1 MASDLTTRILIVRL
15 SAVGDT
21 IHGLPVLCALR
32 DHLPRAELGWV
43 VEGRAAGVLRG
54 HPALDRLFVVPRRWL
69 RKPLA
74 VWRLRRQ
81 LRTFGAQLVIDLQG
95 LTKSAVAAWLSGA
108 PKRIG
113 MAQPDGRELSTWFNN
128 TLVAPT
134 ATHVV
139 DRYLQL
145 LGPLG
150 IEQPSVRFGLPP
162 NEADDAAA
170 ARFIRDRGLGSGFAL
185 INPGA
190 GWASKRWPPERYAAV
205 ARHLGGRR
213 HLPSIVVWA
222 GSEERAW
229 ADRIITTS
237 AGMAHMA
244 PPTSLGELAALARR
258 AKLFLGSDTGP
269 LHLAAAVGTPCVGL
283 YGPVSAERNG
293 PYGSQ
298 HIAIQRACLTGS
310 SRSRRRASDE
320 TMRMIS
326 VSDVV
331 TACDCLLET
340 PAEQPAIALPIWQSP
355 TASAA

>member
-1 MASDLTTRILIVRL
+1 
-15 SAVGDT
+15 
-21 IHGLPVLCALR
+21 VL
-32 DHLPRAELGWV
+32 
-43 VEGRAAGVLRG
+43 
-54 HPALDRLFVVPRRWL
+54 
-69 RKPLA
+69 
-74 VWRLRRQ
+74 RLRRE
-81 LRTFGAQLVIDLQG
+81 LRAFKPQLVIDLQG

-113 MAQPDGRELSTWFNN
+113 MARPDARELSPWLNN
-128 TLVAPT
+128 RLVAPT
-134 ATHVV
+134 AAHVV

-145 LGPLG
+145 LAPLG
-150 IEQPSVRFGLPP
+150 IERASVRFGLPS
-162 NEADDAAA
+162 NEADDAAM
-170 ARFIRDRGLGSGFAL
+170 ARFILDRGLGSGFAL

-190 GWASKRWPPERYAAV
+190 GWASKRWPPERLAAV

-222 GSEERAW
+222 GNEERAW

-244 PPTSLGELAALARR
+244 PPTTLGELAALARR
-258 AKLFLGSDTGP
+258 AKMFLGSDTGP

-326 VSDVV
+326 VQDVS
-331 TACDCLLET
+331 TACDRILESH
-340 PAEQPAIALPIWQSP
+340 AEQEPALDPIWQFP
-355 TASAA
+355 TATAA